1 VRRALVND
9 SAESQ
14 RVARVYQARK
24 SLPSDRYHVDNIDV
38 VHREKELKLAI
49 QSILPSLRN
58 KTFLEVGC
66 GGGFR
71 LAQFISR
78 GAEPAKMTGVDIVP
92 TLVNQARMVLP
103 SAVTLETCCGSR
115 VPFEDRSFDI
125 VMQFTMFSSVLDRW
139 LRKEIAQEMWR
150 VVKENGLILSY
161 DMRVNNPWN
170 KEIRGVGRQEIR
182 TLFPGCECFFRRLSL
197 CAPLARKLAKWPKIL
212 QSCQAMKIF
221 DTHYLVMIRR

>member
-1 VRRALVND
+1 MNE

-14 RVARVYQARK
+14 RVIRVYQARK
-24 SLPSDRYHVDNIDV
+24 SLPSDRYHVDKIDV
-38 VHREKELKLAI
+38 VHREKELELAI

-66 GGGFR
+66 GSGSR

-78 GAEPAKMTGVDIVP
+78 GADPAKMTGIDIVP
-92 TLVNQARMVLP
+92 SLLNQARIVLP

-115 VPFEDRSFDI
+115 LPFEHQSFDV
-125 VMQFTMFSSVLDRW
+125 VMQFTMFSSVIDRW
-139 LRKEIAQEMWR
+139 LRKEIALEMRR
-150 VVKENGLILSY
+150 VLKQNGLILSY

-170 KEIRGVGRQEIR
+170 KDIRGVGKKEIR
-182 TLFPGCECFFRRLSL
+182 SLFPGCEFDFRRLSL

-212 QSCQAMKIF
+212 QGCQAMKIF
-221 DTHYLVMIRR
+221 DSHYLVMIRRWAS